1 MKTTLTIQSVAQ
13 EMLDNLE
20 TKTRQDGAEF
30 KRNKKEIEWQKDIIH
45 KAHGDK
51 LSDDY
56 VYEFVYDTL
65 CVLCEC
71 EEGQEEECIYE
82 MKADCYT
89 DNLTAWLHS
98 RCDRVYYLTEA
109 LEEFGCKDGFEA
121 LTIAQQKE
129 IQEVAFAVYNGIQ
142 EYVESMAEIQ

>member
-51 LSDDY
+51 LADDY
-56 VYEFVYDTL
+56 VYEFVYDAL
-65 CVLCEC
+65 CALTEC
-71 EEGQEEECIYE
+71 EEGQEEERIYE
-82 MKADCYT
+82 MESDCYT
-89 DNLTAWLHS
+89 SNLTAWLHS
-98 RCDRVYYLTEA
+98 HCD
-109 LEEFGCKDGFEA
+109 
-121 LTIAQQKE
+121 
-129 IQEVAFAVYNGIQ
+129 
-142 EYVESMAEIQ
+142 